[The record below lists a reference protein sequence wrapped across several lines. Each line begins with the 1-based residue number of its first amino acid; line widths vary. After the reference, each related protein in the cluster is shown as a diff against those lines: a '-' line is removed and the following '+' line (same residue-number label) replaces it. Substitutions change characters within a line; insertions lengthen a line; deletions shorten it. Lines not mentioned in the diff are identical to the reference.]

1 MASEPP
7 VPQGW
12 VSACKNAFLATF
24 AATAGLAKKL
34 LKLMKGGEDDVDAE
48 VDRMNTDLQT
58 QANTTAPMPPADP

>member
-7 VPQGW
+7 VPPGW
-12 VSACKNAFLATF
+12 FSATF

-34 LKLMKGGEDDVDAE
+34 LKLTKGGEDDVDAE

-58 QANTTAPMPPADP
+58 QANTTTPMPPADP